1 MAIHLKNLA
10 GPAYSLTAAGVFL
23 DSLRFKFT
31 NAPET
36 QTIFGKLDAWAAS
49 LGAAGLFA
57 QTGLFS
63 QYVIG
68 GAELVASALLLAS
81 LAPRLKRLRVI
92 GALIAAAIMTGAVSF
107 HLFTPLGVDPNN
119 DGGGLFVMAVVVWL
133 SSLGMLIAGRG
144 TLFDA
149 GRAFALALVPAP
161 ASLPSEKLPSEELA
175 SEEKVPHG

>member
-1 MAIHLKNLA
+1 MAIHLKSLP
-10 GPAYSLTAAGVFL
+10 GPAYSLVAAAVFL

-68 GAELVASALLLAS
+68 SAELIASMLLLAS
-81 LAPRLKRLRVI
+81 LLPRLRRLRVI
-92 GALIAAAIMTGAVSF
+92 GALIAVAVMTGAVSF
-107 HLFTPLGVDPNN
+107 HLFTPLGVDPNE
-119 DGGGLFVMAVVVWL
+119 DGGGLFAMAVVVWL
-133 SSLGMLIAGRG
+133 SSICMLVAGRS
-144 TLFDA
+144 TLFGVA
-149 GRAFALALVPAP
+149 RALSGALILPP
-161 ASLPSEKLPSEELA
+161 ASSLSA
-175 SEEKVPHG
+175 EKVPHG

>member
-36 QTIFGKLDAWAAS
+36 QTIFGKLDAWAAR

-68 GAELVASALLLAS
+68 SAELVASALLLAS

-92 GALIAAAIMTGAVSF
+92 GALIATAIMTGAVSF
-107 HLFTPLGVDPNN
+107 HLFTPLGVDPND

-149 GRAFALALVPAP
+149 GRALARALVPAP
-161 ASLPSEKLPSEELA
+161 ASLPSEELA